1 MTFGEHLSEFCGRA
15 NREAEVPMPQIIFC
29 LDMLSLELKS
39 KLLAD
44 AVQRQ
49 AQEQDVPPVPN
60 GGPI

>member
-1 MTFGEHLSEFCGRA
+1 
-15 NREAEVPMPQIIFC
+15 MPQIIFC